1 MTQRNTSAHNPSQD
15 SNQQGLTKKR
25 FVSTLPAQSL
35 CLLSSVSLLSGGF
48 VFAQTETS
56 IDNIVPVEN
65 SQSTGKTNYIK
76 KDIVIPEA
84 PKAQPE
90 FSQRRANLTQKLRK
104 PQVVQSKEPV
114 RQSQPKV
121 EAAVEPVFTTRRTPT
136 ETPQQ
141 IPVSV
146 RTAKP
151 KLKVSQP
158 SASVREEQP
167 KIEVAK
173 PVTPRT
179 TPEKLPEIAKP
190 VVPRIQPEKLPE
202 VAQPATNSNTTA
214 GAATGTTR
222 DYNNT
227 YIDPNDYGTST
238 ANTYKAPDS
247 VILTNRAN
255 GCRTILPSGQAISTS
270 FCAQGNP
277 ASDQRVANSATKSA
291 PNWLKR
297 SQNTQLASVSPVQRL
312 ASTSNNNSWRSPRVA
327 SGGQVKTA
335 VRPNR
340 FIPNPSEFATTRV
353 SVTPVA
359 PSAGTLPPPMME
371 GNLAPRVSTVAYNIP
386 LASVLPQIPF
396 SGAIAYRSNGSGM
409 IYPLAVPAPI
419 TSLFGWRVHPITGNR
434 RFHAGTDLGAP
445 TGTPILAAAKG
456 QVASAG
462 WQGGYGLTVIL
473 NHSSAQQTLYAH
485 MSEILVQPGQVVEQG
500 MVIGRVGSTG
510 NSTGPHLHYEVRHLT
525 QDGWVAVDSSGEL
538 QAGLNQLLQALRTAQ
553 VLGKPES

>member
-56 IDNIVPVEN
+56 IDNIVPVAN

-84 PKAQPE
+84 PKAQAE
-90 FSQRRANLTQKLRK
+90 FSQRRANLTQRLRK
-104 PQVVQSKEPV
+104 PQVAQSKEPI

-121 EAAVEPVFTTRRTPT
+121 EAAVEPVFSTRRGTQA
-136 ETPQQ
+136 ETSQKRPLR
-141 IPVSV
+141 V

-151 KLKVSQP
+151 KLEISQP
-158 SASVREEQP
+158 SASVREQP

-173 PVTPRT
+173 PAA
-179 TPEKLPEIAKP
+179 PEKLPEIAKP
-190 VVPRIQPEKLPE
+190 VVPRITPEKLPE
-202 VAQPATNSNTTA
+202 VAQPANNNSTA
-214 GAATGTTR
+214 GVTSGTTK
-222 DYNNT
+222 DYNNA
-227 YIDPNDYGTST
+227 YIDPNNYGTST
-238 ANTYKAPDS
+238 TNTYKAPDS
-247 VILTNRAN
+247 VILTNRAS

-277 ASDQRVANSATKSA
+277 VYNRPVANSPSKSA

-297 SQNTQLASVSPVQRL
+297 SQTAQIPSVSPVRRL
-312 ASTSNNNSWRSPRVA
+312 ASSSNNINLRSPRVA
-327 SGGQVKTA
+327 SGGEVKSA
-335 VRPNR
+335 YRPNR

-353 SVTPVA
+353 SATAVA
-359 PSAGTLPPPMME
+359 PSAGTLPPPMIE
-371 GNLAPRVSTVAYNIP
+371 GNLAPRVSTVAYDIP

-396 SGAIAYRSNGSGM
+396 SGAIAYRGSGSGM
-409 IYPLAVPAPI
+409 MYPLAVPAPI

-456 QVASAG
+456 QVETAG

-473 NHSSAQQTLYAH
+473 NHTSAQQTLYAH
-485 MSEILVQPGQVVEQG
+485 MSEILVQPGQIVEPG

-538 QAGLNQLLQALRTAQ
+538 QASLNQFVNSLRTAQ

>member
-90 FSQRRANLTQKLRK
+90 FSQRRANLTQRLRK
-104 PQVVQSKEPV
+104 PQVAQSKEPV

-121 EAAVEPVFTTRRTPT
+121 EAAVEPVFTTRRSTQA
-136 ETPQQ
+136 ETSQKRP
-141 IPVSV
+141 IRV

-151 KLKVSQP
+151 KLEVSQP
-158 SASVREEQP
+158 SASIREEQP
-167 KIEVAK
+167 VAK
-173 PVTPRT
+173 PAASRA
-179 TPEKLPEIAKP
+179 PEKLPEIAKP
-190 VVPRIQPEKLPE
+190 VVPRITPEKLPE
-202 VAQPATNSNTTA
+202 VAQPANNNSTA
-214 GAATGTTR
+214 GATTGQKP
-222 DYNNT
+222 DYNNA
-227 YIDPNDYGTST
+227 YIDPNNYGTSAT
-238 ANTYKAPDS
+238 NTYTAPDS
-247 VILTNRAN
+247 VILTNRAS

-270 FCAQGNP
+270 FCNRGGNP
-277 ASDQRVANSATKSA
+277 VYNQPVANSATKSA

-297 SQNTQLASVSPVQRL
+297 SQTAQLASVRPVRRL
-312 ASTSNNNSWRSPRVA
+312 ANPANNISLRSPRIA
-327 SGGQVKTA
+327 SGGEVKTA
-335 VRPNR
+335 FRPNR
-340 FIPNPSEFATTRV
+340 FIPTPSEFTPTRV
-353 SVTPVA
+353 SATPIA
-359 PSAGTLPPPMME
+359 PSAGTLPLPMIE
-371 GNLAPRVSTVAYNIP
+371 GNLAPRASTVAYDIP

-396 SGAIAYRSNGSGM
+396 SGVVAYRGNASGM
-409 IYPLAVPAPI
+409 MYPLAVPAPI

-445 TGTPILAAAKG
+445 AGTPILAAAKG
-456 QVASAG
+456 QVTTAG

-473 NHSSAQQTLYAH
+473 NHSSAQQTLYGH
-485 MSEILVQPGQVVEQG
+485 MSEIFVQPGQVVEQG

-525 QDGWVAVDSSGEL
+525 SDGWVAVNSSGQL
-538 QAGLNQLLQALRTAQ
+538 QASLDQWLNSLRTAQ
-553 VLGKPES
+553 VLGKPGS